1 MRPVFHTYAMAWS
14 QMTIDGSEEPM
25 KKPAPETDLQKFNRE
40 REEKRQNS
48 FNLGH
53 DLAKGNMPMF
63 MTGGEIKE
71 HYAPNEGDRN
81 PKPDNIFESENDHE
95 VWARKLKE
103 AKMTGVERYG
113 KERFER
119 DRGGAWRSLAGPQL
133 AAQGIRPESS
143 IESVSKAKGAPQ
155 GTVAVE
161 TMTKG
166 TNRKPQVLGGHHR
179 IALAAEQFKEHL
191 FPVKHH
197 GSIDEA
203 MRDRSY
209 Q

>member
-1 MRPVFHTYAMAWS
+1 VFHTSVMVWS
-14 QMTIDGSEEPM
+14 QMTIGGSDEPM
-25 KKPAPETDLQKFNRE
+25 TNPAPESSLAAYTR
-40 REEKRQNS
+40 KRQAS
-48 FNLGH
+48 RQEAFGLGH
-53 DLAKGNMPMF
+53 EIAKGNMPMF

-81 PKPDNIFESENDHE
+81 PKPNNIFESESDNE

-103 AKMTGVERYG
+103 SKMTGVERYG

-161 TMTKG
+161 TTTKG

-179 IALAAEQFKEHL
+179 IALAAEQFKSHF
-191 FPVKHH
+191 FPVKH
-197 GSIDEA
+197 SDSMEEA
-203 MRDRSY
+203 QRDRSY